1 MRLSRF
7 VQITLVLPFVK
18 GDLAYRFLL
27 FHFYIKTYSAMT
39 KKKDTTIDEK
49 LNDLDE
55 QIKAFLDDIEDW
67 KTNSDTTACEETG
80 ISGLDDNF
88 GYVRESRYVDKGV
101 TYFIPVNPKPEGEYK
116 LEELVVFAN
125 EEDTYHE
132 RRKNKLYF
140 KSDTKKVLRIT
151 MWIRKVTGNDP
162 SNGVLFSLYREG
174 CRVPVFKRLE
184 QIDPD
189 GFEYSFTYEDTGKLL
204 PGRYFLLI
212 GNMENDLE
220 AKSPLEI
227 MGTQL
232 CYRFRILTEGTYL
245 PKPKVRR
252 VSVSRPDVQ
261 ETVCGTSGKL
271 DIKVA
276 LKGYIEDTYDFCA
289 YCYNTDHQL
298 IGKVET
304 DAKLISKGSNTWL
317 KFSLDSSYIW
327 VAGDYS
333 LVFVYN
339 EEPAYVFSFHLSS
352 QAFVQC
358 EVRELQPDSFHYL
371 MVKYCEKKVVW
382 QGRICKLPGMRNIRE
397 RFVSLIEETV
407 FDELC
412 RRKGVEITKRN
423 KHFVMIGAESSI
435 QPKVATCLS
444 SMFSLGNIQMDEVDA
459 TSLITSKNSLNP
471 YEEVNTLMSNR
482 LDSTIFL
489 KQFSALLSP
498 NGLPVLRKITNAL
511 NDQEHSWSLVLCG
524 TESEVEQLFEAVP
537 EWRAYFPEE
546 YWLEFGNYSFSD
558 VLYRLIYQL
567 EKRKYK
573 LSPDAELR
581 LYHATKQS
589 WDNGKLMHWGEKEI
603 VDFVESTLLPVVRK
617 RMMKRVLK
625 SASQDIQALQT
636 LYADDLELSFD
647 GNRMNSFEENMKPL
661 LAMVGLKEVK
671 ERLTEHF
678 NLSCLQK
685 MRQQVGLPV
694 GDIGPYHMI
703 FTGNPGTGKTTVA
716 KLIGKIYHSLG
727 ILSKGDVV
735 VTDRSHIVGQ
745 YLGDTEKNM
754 LDILEKSR
762 GNVLFIDEAYT
773 LYCRKDDRSD
783 YGLRAIEVLLPVL
796 AQKNPDMLVIM
807 AGYEKEMELMMSGN
821 QGLAGRFPHKL
832 HFSDYTVDELFQIGQ
847 NLLDKGEYWLPEATE
862 DIFRRLI
869 AEAVANKNALFSN
882 ARWVEQV
889 ITTGILPAMAKRLM
903 RNCDTLSKEMLR
915 TIEPSDVEEG
925 MPRFINVLADKPQRN
940 PIGFRA

>member
-1 MRLSRF
+1 
-7 VQITLVLPFVK
+7 
-18 GDLAYRFLL
+18 
-27 FHFYIKTYSAMT
+27 MT

-298 IGKVET
+298 IGRVET

-317 KFSLDSSYIW
+317 KFSLESAYIW

-603 VDFVESTLLPVVRK
+603 IDFVESTLLPVVRK

-925 MPRFINVLADKPQRN
+925 MFRFINVLADKPQRN

>member
-1 MRLSRF
+1 
-7 VQITLVLPFVK
+7 
-18 GDLAYRFLL
+18 
-27 FHFYIKTYSAMT
+27 
-39 KKKDTTIDEK
+39 
-49 LNDLDE
+49 
-55 QIKAFLDDIEDW
+55 
-67 KTNSDTTACEETG
+67 
-80 ISGLDDNF
+80 
-88 GYVRESRYVDKGV
+88 
-101 TYFIPVNPKPEGEYK
+101 
-116 LEELVVFAN
+116 
-125 EEDTYHE
+125 
-132 RRKNKLYF
+132 
-140 KSDTKKVLRIT
+140 

-298 IGKVET
+298 IGRVET

-317 KFSLDSSYIW
+317 KFSLESAYIW

-603 VDFVESTLLPVVRK
+603 IDFVESTLLPVVRK

-925 MPRFINVLADKPQRN
+925 MFRFINVLADKPQRN

>member
-1 MRLSRF
+1 
-7 VQITLVLPFVK
+7 
-18 GDLAYRFLL
+18 
-27 FHFYIKTYSAMT
+27 MT
-39 KKKDTTIDEK
+39 KKKDTTIDEN

-55 QIKAFLDDIEDW
+55 QIKAFSDDIEDW
-67 KTNSDTTACEETG
+67 KTNSDTTASERTG
-80 ISGLDDNF
+80 ISGLDDNS
-88 GYVRESRYVDKGV
+88 GYLRESRYVDKGV
-101 TYFIPVNPKPEGEYK
+101 TYFIPVNPKLEGEYK

-132 RRKNKLYF
+132 RRKKKLYF
-140 KSDTKKVLRIT
+140 KPNIKKLLRIT
-151 MWIRKVTGNDP
+151 MWMQKITENDP
-162 SNGVLFSLYREG
+162 SDGVLLSLYREG
-174 CRVPVFKRLE
+174 CRVPIFKRLE
-184 QIDPD
+184 QIDPY
-189 GFEYSFTYEDTGKLL
+189 GFEYSFTYEDEGKLL

-212 GNMENDLE
+212 SNVQNDLE
-220 AKSPLEI
+220 AKSPLET

-232 CYRFRILTEGTYL
+232 CYRFRILVEGMYL

-252 VSVSRPDVQ
+252 VVVSRPVMQ

-271 DIKVA
+271 DVKVA
-276 LKGYIEDTYDFCA
+276 LRGHFEDTYDFCA
-289 YCYNTDHQL
+289 YCYNSDHQL

-304 DAKLISKGSNTWL
+304 DGKLISKGANTWL

-352 QAFVQC
+352 RTFVQS

-371 MVKYCEKKVVW
+371 MVKYCQKKFVW

-397 RFVSLIEETV
+397 RFVSLIEETM
-407 FDELC
+407 FDELR

-423 KHFVMIGAESSI
+423 KHFVMTGVESSI
-435 QPKVATCLS
+435 QSQVTTCLS
-444 SMFSLGNIQMDEVDA
+444 SMFSLGNNHVDRVDA
-459 TSLITSKNSLNP
+459 TSLIVSKNSLNP
-471 YEEVNTLMSNR
+471 YEEVDTLMNNR
-482 LDSTIFL
+482 LDSTICL

-537 EWRAYFPEE
+537 EWKAYFPEE

-567 EKRKYK
+567 EQHKYK
-573 LSPDAELR
+573 LSPDAELCM
-581 LYHATKQS
+581 YHVTKQA
-589 WDNGKLMHWGEKEI
+589 WDDGKLMYWGEKEI
-603 VDFVESTLLPVVRK
+603 VDFVESALLPVVRK

-625 SASQDIQALQT
+625 SASQDIQVLQT
-636 LYADDLELSFD
+636 LYAEDLELSFD

-661 LAMVGLKEVK
+661 LAMVGLTEVK

-783 YGLRAIEVLLPVL
+783 FGLRAIEVLLPVL
-796 AQKNPDMLVIM
+796 AQRNPDMLVIM

-925 MPRFINVLADKPQRN
+925 MLRFINVLADKPQRN

>member
-1 MRLSRF
+1 
-7 VQITLVLPFVK
+7 
-18 GDLAYRFLL
+18 
-27 FHFYIKTYSAMT
+27 MT

-317 KFSLDSSYIW
+317 KFSLESAYIW

-489 KQFSALLSP
+489 KQFSALFSP

-603 VDFVESTLLPVVRK
+603 IDFVESTLLPVVRK

-647 GNRMNSFEENMKPL
+647 GSRMNSFEENMKPL

-925 MPRFINVLADKPQRN
+925 MFRFINVLADKPQRN